1 MGSLGV
7 RQQLWWVC
15 LARRGWGWGICTQLS
30 LASSQHILAGM
41 PPFPSCLHHL
51 SPRMRPV
58 ATPPPHPFGSS
69 PHHPSPAEDNST
81 CTSVSTLYTPGSLLK
96 AGVSSAFS
104 VEASVM
110 LSGGTRFCSF
120 AFYFFKI
127 LNL

>member
-30 LASSQHILAGM
+30 LASSQRILAGM

-58 ATPPPHPFGSS
+58 ATPPP
-69 PHHPSPAEDNST
+69 PSFWFFP
-81 CTSVSTLYTPGSLLK
+81 TPSIPSRG
-96 AGVSSAFS
+96 
-104 VEASVM
+104 
-110 LSGGTRFCSF
+110 
-120 AFYFFKI
+120 
-127 LNL
+127 